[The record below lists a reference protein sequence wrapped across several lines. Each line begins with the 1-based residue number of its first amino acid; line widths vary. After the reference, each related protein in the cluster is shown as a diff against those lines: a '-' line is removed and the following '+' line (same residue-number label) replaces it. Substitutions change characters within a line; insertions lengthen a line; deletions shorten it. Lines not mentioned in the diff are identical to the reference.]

1 MATTVFP
8 VASSSSS
15 GATAN
20 AITCAS
26 SKTIYGAN
34 VSLGTGIYT
43 ITCVSSTEASVEF
56 YSNINTLITSAKTV
70 SGSVSVNLGT
80 AADRVRIWTN
90 TGTNVVVTITLTA
103 SAMTNNISGTLD
115 TITSSSTYTGTSNS
129 GYAFVM
135 IVGGGAGGGG
145 GWGSGSGYNGGGGG
159 SGGLYKGVIQLT
171 GSMPIVIGARGNAGG
186 ISQNGSAGG
195 STTFAGLTATGGSA
209 GLAGVDGGP
218 HRGSSA
224 GGTPNQTFDSSRS
237 HDWIFIA
244 DTPLSYGAGGGGGTG
259 GGWTYGVGAPGSNGT
274 AGAVYILKF

>member
-90 TGTNVVVTITLTA
+90 TGTNVVVTITRRIYFWNCCSYWINA
-103 SAMTNNISGTLD
+103 YCYWCSRIS
-115 TITSSSTYTGTSNS
+115 
-129 GYAFVM
+129 
-135 IVGGGAGGGG
+135 
-145 GWGSGSGYNGGGGG
+145 
-159 SGGLYKGVIQLT
+159 
-171 GSMPIVIGARGNAGG
+171 
-186 ISQNGSAGG
+186 
-195 STTFAGLTATGGSA
+195 
-209 GLAGVDGGP
+209 
-218 HRGSSA
+218 
-224 GGTPNQTFDSSRS
+224 
-237 HDWIFIA
+237 
-244 DTPLSYGAGGGGGTG
+244 
-259 GGWTYGVGAPGSNGT
+259 
-274 AGAVYILKF
+274 